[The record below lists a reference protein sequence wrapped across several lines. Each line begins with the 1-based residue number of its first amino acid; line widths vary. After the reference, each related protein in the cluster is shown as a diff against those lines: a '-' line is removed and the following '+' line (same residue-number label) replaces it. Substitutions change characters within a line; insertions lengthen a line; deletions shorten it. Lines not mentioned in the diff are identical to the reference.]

1 MQVQISG
8 HQIEVTAALRDH
20 VQSKL
25 DRLGRHFD
33 HVTGLSVVL
42 SVEKLVHRAEGTLA
56 VAGRTLHA
64 EASDG
69 DMYASV
75 DLLVDKLVA
84 QLRKYKEKV
93 TDHHRDEARD
103 VRDVRAV

>member
-8 HQIEVTAALRDH
+8 HQIEVTTALRDH

-33 HVTGLSVVL
+33 NVTGLSVVL

-75 DLLVDKLVA
+75 DLLFDKLVA

-103 VRDVRAV
+103 VRAI